1 MVSTVGVRVGLIL
14 CVTTAA
20 KVVNDGEGELDNV
33 VADNN
38 DCDNTTED
46 DGVELPDDDKDTVEL
61 RDTVIHSEAELK
73 GLAPI
78 DKDVVGVKET
88 EFESD

>member
-1 MVSTVGVRVGLIL
+1 MVRTVGVRVGVTL

-20 KVVNDGEGELDNV
+20 KVVNDGELDNV
-33 VADNN
+33 VADN
-38 DCDNTTED
+38 DDGDDTTED

-61 RDTVIHSEAELK
+61 RDAVIHSEAELE
-73 GLAPI
+73 GLAP
-78 DKDVVGVKET
+78 T